1 METIEKQRLDL
12 SNKIDELI
20 TDLKNKFLSLA
31 NAKPVGTGPDGKVG
45 IWDNVKSWWSKLRY
59 GKFGNL
65 GQVESEP
72 KKEEPKTECIQFSLQ
87 EYRVLKNSC
96 DELSAAI
103 GKNQESL
110 NEEESENIKNLK
122 LFRII
127 DGWGNKFKQV
137 ILDLVYPQTPEPP
150 VVSPDVGV
158 RGAVP
163 TIGPASSNKE
173 ERERAAARAN
183 ASAEDS
189 NVSSMV
195 AAVTASR
202 GKTRGRPPGSPNKP
216 KTTEAP
222 TTTEA
227 PKAQLRS
234 KEEDPE
240 GYADFDPND
249 DLAAF

>member
-12 SNKIDELI
+12 SDQIDKLI
-20 TDLKNKFLSLA
+20 TDLKNKFLAVA

-45 IWDNVKSWWSKLRY
+45 IWDNVKSWWGKLRY

-72 KKEEPKTECIQFSLQ
+72 KTECIQFSLQ
-87 EYRVLKNSC
+87 EYRILKNSC
-96 DELSAAI
+96 DELVAAM

-137 ILDLVYPQTPEPP
+137 ILDLVYPHTPEP
-150 VVSPDVGV
+150 VVHPEDIGV

-173 ERERAAARAN
+173 ERERASARAN
-183 ASAEDS
+183 APVDA
-189 NVSSMV
+189 SSV
-195 AAVTASR
+195 IAR
-202 GKTRGRPPGSPNKP
+202 KRGRPPGAPNKP
-216 KTTEAP
+216 KITEVP
-222 TTTEA
+222 TTTQA
-227 PKAQLRS
+227 PTASHDKGA
-234 KEEDPE
+234 EEPE
-240 GYADFDPND
+240 SDRFDFD
-249 DLAAF
+249 F